1 MKGIKDEYI
10 EGEFLI
16 CRKYTKTNG
25 KKINVNIKYQIVS
38 IDGDKFELENV
49 ATGERQGIV
58 RKLLQKNFIYAYCY
72 TTHSRQ
78 ECSVDDDIVIYDW
91 SLWCCCPNWYWTS
104 ITRCRDL
111 SRVKFYKYDT
121 DDNNLT
127 QMKVETYFRNKVMSY
142 KEQDQKAGREI
153 ETDDYVDVKYLMN
166 MINEHCQNCNEPLTI
181 DFENDNIVSNITCQ
195 RVDNEIAHFKSNC
208 IPMCHQ
214 CNCAFSNKL
223 SL

>member
-1 MKGIKDEYI
+1 
-10 EGEFLI
+10 
-16 CRKYTKTNG
+16 
-25 KKINVNIKYQIVS
+25 
-38 IDGDKFELENV
+38 
-49 ATGERQGIV
+49 
-58 RKLLQKNFIYAYCY
+58 
-72 TTHSRQ
+72 
-78 ECSVDDDIVIYDW
+78 
-91 SLWCCCPNWYWTS
+91 
-104 ITRCRDL
+104 
-111 SRVKFYKYDT
+111 
-121 DDNNLT
+121 
-127 QMKVETYFRNKVMSY
+127 MKVETYFRNKVMSY

-195 RVDNEIAHFKSNC
+195 RVDNEIAHFKSNW